1 MKIIV
6 SVRNEDEIRQA
17 EDSGADI
24 IELRLDLLQ
33 KPHDAEDLST
43 RLPRVLTLRS
53 SAEGGGFGGDPSAW
67 AAQVL
72 PLVRR
77 GDLVDVEECFSCFAP
92 ALRSRGI
99 RIIGSAHRASMLSAA
114 DLHATETRLRTYA
127 DIPKIIVTP
136 ATEQDLLT
144 LCSFTLSSAKP
155 ICTGVMGRQFAFGRI
170 LLPFF
175 GSSLVYCHA
184 GTPAAEGQY
193 HIRDFRMILDLMTG
207 TAGQKQ

>member
-1 MKIIV
+1 MKIVV
-6 SVRNEDEIRQA
+6 SVCNYDEIERA
-17 EDSGADI
+17 VDFRADI

-33 KPHDAEDLST
+33 KPHAALSLSA
-43 RLPRVLTLRS
+43 RLPRILTLRS
-53 SAEGGGFGGDPSAW
+53 RAEGGAFVGDPSAW
-67 AAQVL
+67 AEQVL

-77 GDLVDVEECFSCFAP
+77 GDWVDVEERFSCFAP

-99 RIIGSAHRASMLSAA
+99 RIIGSAHHTSMLSDAE
-114 DLHATETRLRTYA
+114 LVATGQRLRAYS

-144 LCSFTLSSAKP
+144 LCSFTLGSAKP
-155 ICTGVMGRQFAFGRI
+155 ICTGVMGKQFAYGRI

-193 HIRDFRMILDLMTG
+193 HIRDFRTILDLMTG
-207 TAGQKQ
+207 TAGPK